1 MTRRAWAAGLL
12 TLLTLAGAAITALHW
27 RDGSVTEYVQNTVKP
42 AASAEPYRLPS
53 GSVNVNTADLDEL
66 STLEGISRSQSEAL
80 IEDRV
85 KNGGFD
91 YPEDL
96 VYVKGIGIKT
106 LRKIFG
112 QLDFTRQDT
121 GN

>member
-12 TLLTLAGAAITALHW
+12 MLLTLAGAVVTALHW
-27 RDGSVTEYVQNTVKP
+27 RDGSVTQYVQNTVKP

-66 STLEGISRSQSEAL
+66 SALEGINRSQSEAL
-80 IEDRV
+80 IEDREE
-85 KNGGFD
+85 NGGFD

-106 LRKIFG
+106 LRKIYG